1 MSNSTQQPE
10 IVSSD
15 NNSYALKFLDF
26 AQIPMLDE
34 ALHAIGDYGE
44 LKLIVERGR
53 LRFVVTQK
61 SYDAL
66 NWQPGSLVSQD

>member
-15 NNSYALKFLDF
+15 NESYALKFLDF
-26 AQIPMLDE
+26 EQILMLDE
-34 ALHAIGDYGE
+34 ALHSIGDYGE
-44 LKLIVERGR
+44 LRLIVERGR

>member
-1 MSNSTQQPE
+1 MLNSMQKTE
-10 IVSSD
+10 IVNSD
-15 NNSYALKFLDF
+15 NESYALKFLDF
-26 AQIPMLDE
+26 TQIPMLDE
-34 ALHAIGDYGE
+34 ALHSIGDYGE
-44 LKLIVERGR
+44 LRLIVERGR

>member
-1 MSNSTQQPE
+1 MSNGMKQQE
-10 IVSSD
+10 IVSRD
-15 NNSYALKFLDF
+15 KESYALKFLDF
-26 AQIPMLDE
+26 EQIPMLDE
-34 ALHAIGDYGE
+34 ALHSIGDYGE
-44 LKLIVERGR
+44 LRLIVERGR

>member
-15 NNSYALKFLDF
+15 NESYALKFLDIT
-26 AQIPMLDE
+26 QIPMLDE
-34 ALHAIGDYGE
+34 ALNSIGDYGE
-44 LKLIVERGR
+44 LRLIVERGR

>member
-15 NNSYALKFLDF
+15 QESYALKFLDF
-26 AQIPMLDE
+26 TQIPMLDE
-34 ALHAIGDYGE
+34 ALHSIGDYGE
-44 LKLIVERGR
+44 LRLIVERGR

>member
-15 NNSYALKFLDF
+15 NDRYALKFLDF
-26 AQIPMLDE
+26 KQIPMLDE
-34 ALHAIGDYGE
+34 ALHSIGEYGE
-44 LKLIVERGR
+44 LRLIVERGR